1 MESNEQQSNKL
12 LKKEA
17 IKNQPI
23 TIKKLRTSHTIFPI
37 ITT

>member
-1 MESNEQQSNKL
+1 MESNEQQSKKL

-17 IKNQPI
+17 IKSQSI
-23 TIKKLRTSHTIFPI
+23 TIKKMRTSHTIFPI